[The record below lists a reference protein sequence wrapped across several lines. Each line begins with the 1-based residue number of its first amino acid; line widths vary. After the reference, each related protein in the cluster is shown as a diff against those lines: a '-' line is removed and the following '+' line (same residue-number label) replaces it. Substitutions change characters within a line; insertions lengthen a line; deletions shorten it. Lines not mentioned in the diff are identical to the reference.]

1 MSRRRPSIGV
11 RFIDSFREAS
21 KRGGSAVR
29 SGYRTDASL
38 RFAALFLV
46 LGISGSALANPAYD
60 LGPAIGSKV
69 PAIGTPQDEAG
80 APRSLESLAGEK
92 GTVLFFFRS
101 AAWCPY
107 CQLQLMDLNSG
118 VAELAKRGYGLAGI
132 SYEPPAVDAEF
143 IQKRGLKYPLL
154 SDPKSE
160 IIDRYRLRDPQYK
173 KGSRAY
179 GVPQPA
185 IFILDKGGV
194 VKAKLYEDTYTKR
207 PPIGLVIETID
218 RLGKAS

>member
-1 MSRRRPSIGV
+1 MIKT
-11 RFIDSFREAS
+11 I
-21 KRGGSAVR
+21 
-29 SGYRTDASL
+29 
-38 RFAALFLV
+38 AALTV
-46 LGISGSALANPAYD
+46 ILGLSILALAIPASANPAYD
-60 LGPAIGSKV
+60 LGPAVGSKV
-69 PAIGTPQDEAG
+69 PSIGMPQDEAG
-80 APRSLESLAGEK
+80 KPRALETLAGEN

-118 VAELAKRGYGLAGI
+118 VADLAKRGYRLAGI

-143 IQKRGLKYPLL
+143 VQKRGLKYPLL

-160 IIDRYRLRDPQYK
+160 IIDRYKLRDPQYK

-179 GVPQPA
+179 GVPQPV
-185 IFILDKGGV
+185 IFILDRDGV

-207 PPIGLVIETID
+207 PPVKLVLETID
-218 RLGKAS
+218 ALNKGQ

>member
-1 MSRRRPSIGV
+1 MMRHREVTMHRYREFFVIKSIATL
-11 RFIDSFREAS
+11 FITFGLS
-21 KRGGSAVR
+21 
-29 SGYRTDASL
+29 
-38 RFAALFLV
+38 
-46 LGISGSALANPAYD
+46 ISALVISAQANPAYD
-60 LGPAIGSKV
+60 LGPAMGSKV
-69 PAIGTPQDEAG
+69 PTIGMPQDETG
-80 APRSLESLAGEK
+80 TPRSLESLAGER

-118 VAELAKRGYGLAGI
+118 VAELAKRGYRLAGI
-132 SYEPPAVDAEF
+132 SYEPPAVDADF

-160 IIDRYRLRDPQYK
+160 IIDRYKLRDPQYK

-179 GVPQPA
+179 GVPQPV
-185 IFILDKGGV
+185 IFILDRDGV

-207 PPIGLVIETID
+207 PPVKLVLQTID
-218 RLGKAS
+218 ALNKGQ

>member
-1 MSRRRPSIGV
+1 MTRHREVTMHRY
-11 RFIDSFREAS
+11 RESFVI
-21 KRGGSAVR
+21 K
-29 SGYRTDASL
+29 TI
-38 RFAALFLV
+38 AALFIAFGLS
-46 LGISGSALANPAYD
+46 ISALVISAQANPAYD
-60 LGPAIGSKV
+60 LGPAMGSKV
-69 PAIGTPQDEAG
+69 PTIGMPQDETG
-80 APRSLESLAGEK
+80 TPRSLESLAGER

-118 VAELAKRGYGLAGI
+118 VAELAKRGYRLAGI
-132 SYEPPAVDAEF
+132 SYEPPAVDADF

-160 IIDRYRLRDPQYK
+160 IIDRYKLRDPQYK

-179 GVPQPA
+179 GVPQPV
-185 IFILDKGGV
+185 IFILDRDGV

-207 PPIGLVIETID
+207 PPVKLVLQTID
-218 RLGKAS
+218 ALNKGQ

>member
-1 MSRRRPSIGV
+1 MFKI
-11 RFIDSFREAS
+11 
-21 KRGGSAVR
+21 
-29 SGYRTDASL
+29 
-38 RFAALFLV
+38 AALFLA
-46 LGISGSALANPAYD
+46 LGLAAPALANPAYD
-60 LGPAIGSKV
+60 LGPAVGAKV
-69 PAIGTPQDEAG
+69 PAIGTPQDETG
-80 APRSLESLAGEK
+80 MPRTLESLAGEK

-107 CQLQLMDLNSG
+107 CQLQLIDLNKG
-118 VAELAKRGYGLAGI
+118 VADLQKRGYRLAGI
-132 SYEPPAVDAEF
+132 SYEPPAVDADF
-143 IQKRGLKYPLL
+143 IAKRGLKYPLL

>member
-1 MSRRRPSIGV
+1 MIKT
-11 RFIDSFREAS
+11 I
-21 KRGGSAVR
+21 
-29 SGYRTDASL
+29 
-38 RFAALFLV
+38 AALTV
-46 LGISGSALANPAYD
+46 ILGLSILALAIPASANPAYD
-60 LGPAIGSKV
+60 LGPAVGSKV
-69 PAIGTPQDEAG
+69 PSIGMPQDETG
-80 APRSLESLAGEK
+80 KPRALETLAGEK

-118 VAELAKRGYGLAGI
+118 VADLAKRGYRLAGI

-143 IQKRGLKYPLL
+143 VQKRGLKYPLL

-160 IIDRYRLRDPQYK
+160 IIDRYKLRDPQYK

-179 GVPQPA
+179 GVPQPV
-185 IFILDKGGV
+185 IFILDQDGV

-207 PPIGLVIETID
+207 PPVKLVLETID
-218 RLGKAS
+218 AMNKGH

>member
-1 MSRRRPSIGV
+1 VIKTVAAYFLAFG
-11 RFIDSFREAS
+11 IIAS
-21 KRGGSAVR
+21 AH
-29 SGYRTDASL
+29 
-38 RFAALFLV
+38 
-46 LGISGSALANPAYD
+46 ANPAYD

-69 PAIGTPQDEAG
+69 PAVGTPLDETG
-80 APRSLESLAGEK
+80 KPRSLESLSGEK

-107 CQLQLMDLNSG
+107 CQLQLMDLNG
-118 VAELAKRGYGLAGI
+118 GAAELEKRGYRLAGI
-132 SYEPPAVDAEF
+132 SYEPPAVDAQF

-160 IIDRYRLRDPQYK
+160 IIDRYKLRDPQYK

-179 GVPQPA
+179 GVPQPV
-185 IFILDKGGV
+185 IFILDKAGV

-207 PPIGLVIETID
+207 PPVKLVLETID
-218 RLGKAS
+218 ALNKGQ

>member
-1 MSRRRPSIGV
+1 MMRH
-11 RFIDSFREAS
+11 REVTMH
-21 KRGGSAVR
+21 R
-29 SGYRTDASL
+29 YREFFVIKTI
-38 RFAALFLV
+38 AALFITFGLS
-46 LGISGSALANPAYD
+46 ISALVISAQANPAYD
-60 LGPAIGSKV
+60 LGPAMGSKV
-69 PAIGTPQDEAG
+69 PTIGMPQDETG
-80 APRSLESLAGEK
+80 TPRSLEPLAGER

-118 VAELAKRGYGLAGI
+118 VAELAKRGYRLAGI
-132 SYEPPAVDAEF
+132 SYEPPAVDADF

-160 IIDRYRLRDPQYK
+160 IIDRYKLRDPQYK

-179 GVPQPA
+179 GVPQPV
-185 IFILDKGGV
+185 IFILDRDGV

-207 PPIGLVIETID
+207 PPVKLVLQTFD
-218 RLGKAS
+218 ALNKGQ

>member
-1 MSRRRPSIGV
+1 MIKT
-11 RFIDSFREAS
+11 I
-21 KRGGSAVR
+21 
-29 SGYRTDASL
+29 
-38 RFAALFLV
+38 AALAV
-46 LGISGSALANPAYD
+46 ILGLSILALTIPASANPAYD
-60 LGPAIGSKV
+60 LGPAVGSKV
-69 PAIGTPQDEAG
+69 PSIGMPQDETG
-80 APRSLESLAGEK
+80 KPRALETLAGEK

-118 VAELAKRGYGLAGI
+118 VADLANRGYRLAGI

-160 IIDRYRLRDPQYK
+160 IIDRYKLRDPQYK

-179 GVPQPA
+179 GVPQPV
-185 IFILDKGGV
+185 IFILDKDGV

-207 PPIGLVIETID
+207 PPVKLVLETID
-218 RLGKAS
+218 ALNKGQ